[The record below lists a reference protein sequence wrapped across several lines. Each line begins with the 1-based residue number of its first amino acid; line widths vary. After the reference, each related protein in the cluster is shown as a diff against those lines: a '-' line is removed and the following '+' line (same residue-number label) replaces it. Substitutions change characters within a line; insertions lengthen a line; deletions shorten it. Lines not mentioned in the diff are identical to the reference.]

1 MMYEIIIYILI
12 GLFAAVTITDSL
24 YALICL
30 SKTKAD
36 IDFVV
41 MKWTVSLLIY
51 VLTIV
56 IPLAVIL
63 SDIFDK
69 THLSTL
75 VITVVASLIFLP
87 SVIAFNHGL
96 PIGDYKWQQEQV
108 GNTLKQ
114 KTIKF

>member
-41 MKWTVSLLIY
+41 MK
-51 VLTIV
+51 
-56 IPLAVIL
+56 
-63 SDIFDK
+63 
-69 THLSTL
+69 
-75 VITVVASLIFLP
+75 
-87 SVIAFNHGL
+87 
-96 PIGDYKWQQEQV
+96 
-108 GNTLKQ
+108 
-114 KTIKF
+114 